1 MSIMHKALE
10 LTNQNWT
17 STKSYCDKECKCVS
31 VGTMEGSDCC
41 CQLVRVPLAHLLF
54 EEEDDPGLQRVPS
67 PMAFT
72 AAQGLQME
80 KGELQE

>member
-1 MSIMHKALE
+1 MHKALE
-10 LTNQNWT
+10 LTNQKWT
-17 STKSYCDKECKCVS
+17 SIKSYSDKECKCLS

-41 CQLVRVPLAHLLF
+41 CQLVRVPVAHLLI

-80 KGELQE
+80 KEKTLGIE